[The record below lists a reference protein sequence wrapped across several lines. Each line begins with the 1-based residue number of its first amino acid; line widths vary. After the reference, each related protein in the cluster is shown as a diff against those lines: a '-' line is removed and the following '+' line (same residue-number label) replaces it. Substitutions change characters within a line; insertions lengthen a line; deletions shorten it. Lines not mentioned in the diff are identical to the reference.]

1 MGRSGACLS
10 CSEYRWCY
18 RLFLPLSINANTF
31 RSCLGGLCIYLLESI
46 SCNATA
52 LYFAVVVKG
61 DPFLPLFQVFV
72 SI

>member
-1 MGRSGACLS
+1 MGCNGARLS
-10 CSEYRWCY
+10 CNEYRWCY

-31 RSCLGGLCIYLLESI
+31 RSCLCGLCIYLLESS

-52 LYFAVVVKG
+52 VYFAMVVKG
-61 DPFLPLFQVFV
+61 DPFLPLFQEFV